1 MFYLIGK
8 EGVGSSTRMKVMSN
22 WWYENSVK
30 GLSKY
35 LSDDGKFIVCEDENY
50 IYLKSCW
57 LEIK

>member
-8 EGVGSSTRMKVMSN
+8 EGVGSSTRMKVMSK

-35 LSDDGKFIVCEDENY
+35 LSDDGQFIVCEDENY
-50 IYLKSCW
+50 IYLTSC
-57 LEIK
+57 